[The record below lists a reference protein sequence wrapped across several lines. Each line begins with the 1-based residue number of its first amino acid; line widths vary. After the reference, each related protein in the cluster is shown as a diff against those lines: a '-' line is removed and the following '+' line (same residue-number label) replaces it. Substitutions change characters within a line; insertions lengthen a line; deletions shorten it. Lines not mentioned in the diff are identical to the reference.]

1 MNKKEIGLCNMAT
14 EFCVSV
20 RMVVGDYDS
29 YIVVS
34 GGNLRTRNTAP
45 WTLLLNTWF
54 LALSRRC
61 SIDGSS
67 LMGCASKS

>member
-1 MNKKEIGLCNMAT
+1 MNEKEIGLCNMAT

-34 GGNLRTRNTAP
+34 GGN
-45 WTLLLNTWF
+45 
-54 LALSRRC
+54 
-61 SIDGSS
+61 
-67 LMGCASKS
+67 